1 MKPIIVSTSI
11 VSGLMLV
18 SLLWAVQQ
26 GYVGPHSIHISL
38 MPRLSSRRYQ
48 VVTGHIQDLM
58 AAGEDALRHGDIK
71 TAEADFNAVINDKSI
86 FPSKAFYNTKA
97 RAHLAK
103 IYKSEAYK
111 KLHK

>member
-1 MKPIIVSTSI
+1 MKPIIVSISI

-71 TAEADFNAVINDKSI
+71 TAEADFNAVINDKST
-86 FPSKAFYNTKA
+86 FPSKTFYDNKA

-103 IYKSEAYK
+103 LYKSEDYK